1 MKRFV
6 TLMLLAVI
14 TLGARAD
21 YNSAR
26 ESCDEVTPDVLVPCK
41 RM

>member
-1 MKRFV
+1 
-6 TLMLLAVI
+6 MLLAVI

-26 ESCDEVTPDVLVPCK
+26 ESCDELTPDVLEIV
-41 RM
+41 